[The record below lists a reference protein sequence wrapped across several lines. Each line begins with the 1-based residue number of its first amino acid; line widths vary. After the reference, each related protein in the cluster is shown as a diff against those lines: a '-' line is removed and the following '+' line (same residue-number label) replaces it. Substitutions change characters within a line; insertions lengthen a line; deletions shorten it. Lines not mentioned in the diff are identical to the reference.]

1 MSELDELNSEELN
14 IEDLKEEATSLGV
27 TFSKVIGAVKLKEK
41 IDNYYESQETSGDEV
56 RKAVEKNEKAEAE
69 KQEKAKT
76 AIPERTTGKN
86 VDPKVTKRKAR
97 EAAARKMRVVTIID
111 NDQRVNSQVNTCVV
125 NCSNQFFDLGTK
137 ILPLNEKLE
146 ICQGHL
152 NVLKSILIPLHV
164 KDNKTGLSVVRM
176 RPRYSI
182 SYEDTQ

>member
-56 RKAVEKNEKAEAE
+56 RKAVEKNEKAETE
-69 KQEKAKT
+69 KQEKSKAEVSVK
-76 AIPERTTGKN
+76 KL
-86 VDPKVTKRKAR
+86 DPKIAKHKAR
-97 EAAARKMRVVTIID
+97 EKSARKMRVVLIID
-111 NDQRVNSQVNTCVV
+111 NDQRVNSQTNTCVV

-176 RPRYSI
+176 RQRYSI
-182 SYEDTQ
+182 NYEDRE